1 MKHIGIAALTA
12 EGAAIVYR
20 HICEAS
26 MRRLGEYRHPEISL
40 HSFSLSEHLNVGS
53 ERKEKWSTLIKASA
67 DKLRAS
73 GADFM
78 ICPSNTPHDI
88 YDEVVGSLPIPWL
101 HIVRPVRRKA
111 ESSRAKTL
119 LLLGT
124 RFTLESD
131 FYDREFHGSGI
142 ALVRPDAG
150 DMNRIHEVI
159 NAELIMGVV
168 ASASQ
173 QYLSQVLQKHASTGV
188 DGAILGCTELPMI
201 INQSMTRLA
210 LFDSAALLAE
220 AAIEYAVAS

>member
-26 MRRLGEYRHPEISL
+26 MRRFGGYRHPEISL
-40 HSFSLSEHLNVGS
+40 HSFSLSEHLNVGVD
-53 ERKEKWSTLIKASA
+53 RREKWSSLIEASA
-67 DKLRAS
+67 EKLCAS

-88 YDEVVGSLPIPWL
+88 YDDIKDRLPIPWL
-101 HIVRPVRRKA
+101 HIVAPVRRKA
-111 ESSRAKTL
+111 ESCNAGKL

-131 FYDREFHGSGI
+131 FYDREFRGSGVS
-142 ALVRPDAG
+142 LVRPSAEEAE
-150 DMNRIHEVI
+150 RLHEII
-159 NAELIMGVV
+159 NKELIMGVV
-168 ASASQ
+168 AGDSQ
-173 QYLSQVLQKHASTGV
+173 QYLAQVLRKHASCGI

-201 INQSMTRLA
+201 INSSVTSLA

-220 AAIEYAVAS
+220 AAIERAAA